1 MINPSQRTKA
11 DIAILGGGIAGALA
25 AHKLVERGFHPLV
38 IDCGVLLNTQQINE
52 IFAEQSVLLS
62 KYVPKAEVSFAGKKN
77 QKKFLPQ
84 AVGGLARFYAGVS
97 LRMREKE
104 FEQWPFPYSDI
115 EAFYSEAEK
124 LLSVSGKSRET
135 LWEPHRSADFPLPLP
150 PMSELSKILFHGAEK
165 SGLKPFQHPFAID
178 FTHCKRCNYC
188 NQVPCP
194 VDAKWSPDRILVKL
208 HKEGKIT
215 LWDESTVKEVLWE
228 KNSPQLEVTGLIVE
242 KKGQRVE
249 VEAGKYLVTA
259 GALTSP
265 LLLIQSG
272 LQAHFPLLG
281 THLMTHCLGLVM
293 GVFPKQ
299 ISAEN
304 DFHKWFSVDDF
315 YFEEN
320 GEVRGL
326 IQQDHLTTWERVVGR
341 FPEWL
346 QPIIEFFYYRTCQ
359 LLIIAEDEPQKANRV
374 DAQPGSKGIR
384 VHQNFS
390 PKDLQKRKFLT
401 KMAKKIMR
409 KSGAL
414 FSLDFA
420 GQSVYHACGTARM
433 GTSPENSV
441 TNAQGQVWGSKNLY
455 IGDASTFSTS
465 SGVNPSLT
473 IAANALRIAATL

>member
-1 MINPSQRTKA
+1 VSTLSF

-38 IDCGVLLNTQQINE
+38 IDRGVLLNQSQIEE
-52 IFAEQSVLLS
+52 IFSEQSVLLS
-62 KYVPKAEVSFAGKKN
+62 AHVPKAEVSFAQKKN
-77 QKKFLPQ
+77 QKKYLPQ

-104 FEQWPFPYSDI
+104 FEAWPFSYSAI
-115 EAFYSEAEK
+115 EPFYSEAEK
-124 LLSVSGKSRET
+124 LLSVSGNAGADP
-135 LWEPHRSADFPLPLP
+135 LEPFRSSDFPLPLP
-150 PMSELSKILFHGAEK
+150 PMSELSKVLFRGAEK
-165 SGLKPFQHPFAID
+165 SGAKPFQHPFAID

-194 VDAKWSPDRILVKL
+194 VDAKWSPDRILKAL
-208 HKEGKIT
+208 HENKKIT
-215 LWDESTVKEVLWE
+215 LWDESTVQKVLWE
-228 KNSPQLEVTGLIVE
+228 KKGSEIQITGILV
-242 KKGQRVE
+242 KKNKGESHRVE
-249 VEAGKYLVTA
+249 ASKYLLTA

-265 LLLIQSG
+265 LLLLQSG
-272 LQAHFPLLG
+272 LQEQFPLLG
-281 THLMTHCLGLVM
+281 THLMTHCLGLVV

-315 YFEEN
+315 YFEDN

-341 FPEWL
+341 FPKYL
-346 QPIIEFFYYRTCQ
+346 QPLIEFFYYRTCQ
-359 LLIIAEDEPQKANRV
+359 LLIIAEDEPQKSNRIDASSELNRV
-374 DAQPGSKGIR
+374 V

-390 PKDLQKRKFLT
+390 KKDLQKRKFLT

-409 KSGAL
+409 KSGAA
-414 FSLDFA
+414 FSLNFA

-433 GTSPENSV
+433 GDSPDRAV
-441 TNAQGQVWGSKNLY
+441 TNANGQVWGTSNLY
-455 IGDASTFSTS
+455 IGDASTFTTS

-473 IAANALRIAATL
+473 IAANALRIAAHL